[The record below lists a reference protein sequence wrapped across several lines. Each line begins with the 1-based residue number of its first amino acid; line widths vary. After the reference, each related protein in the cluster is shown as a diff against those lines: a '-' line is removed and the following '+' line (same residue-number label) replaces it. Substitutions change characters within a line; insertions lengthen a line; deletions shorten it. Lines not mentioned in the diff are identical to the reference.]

1 MKLYMET
8 NDYLR
13 KLDFE
18 KFCSFFETN
27 FGILLPKNKQY
38 LPYLRLKN
46 IIEKEGIRTLSQL
59 IERTKDSAHC
69 KLKKQIV
76 DAMTIRE
83 TLWFRDSTPFEILKS
98 KIFPEITYKGSKPI
112 RIWSAA
118 CSTGQE
124 PFSIGIAAYEFLL
137 EKTDNIE
144 YLTSDFEIVA
154 TDISSAALS
163 YAKEGTYDKLALSR
177 GLTEIRKLRFFNSNG
192 KNWQVKNKI
201 RKMVSFKE
209 LNLQKS
215 FFNLA
220 KFDVIFCRNVLIY
233 FSDDLKRDI
242 LTRFAKALNPKGY
255 LFVGGSEQI
264 AKHTSLFKQVKSFG
278 GLVNQLETNPYKG

>member
-1 MKLYMET
+1 MLKSYMEK
-8 NDYLR
+8 NDFLR
-13 KLDFE
+13 KLDYE
-18 KFCSFFETN
+18 KFCSFFETS

-38 LPYLRLKN
+38 LPYIRLEK
-46 IIEKEGIRTLSQL
+46 IMKKEGVRSLFKL

-83 TLWFRDSTPFEILKS
+83 TLWFRDSSPFEFLKK
-98 KIFPEITYKGSKPI
+98 KIFPEITAKGSKPI

-124 PFSIGIAAYEFLL
+124 PYSIGIAAHEFLL
-137 EKTDNIE
+137 EKAHKIK
-144 YLTSDFEIVA
+144 YLSDDFEIVA
-154 TDISSAALS
+154 TDISPSALS
-163 YAKEGTYDKLALSR
+163 YAKTGTYDRLALSR
-177 GLTEIRKLRFFNSNG
+177 GLSEDRKHRFLNTNG

-209 LNLQKS
+209 FNLQKS

-233 FSDDLKRDI
+233 FSDDLKCDI
-242 LTRFAKALNPKGY
+242 LTRFTNVLNPNGY

-264 AKHTSLFKQVKSFG
+264 TKYTSSFKQVKSCG
-278 GLVNQLETNPYKG
+278 GVVNQLKPHSKA